1 MVVNGKTIRE
11 ETGCGSIYVIIN
23 REDGKVKNVLI
34 KAGKTGNCRMA
45 QVEAIANVINVALEH
60 GANLDEIARS
70 LRYIRCEKPVFNG
83 VLSCADAI
91 ARILEG
97 E

>member
-1 MVVNGKTIRE
+1 MVVNGKTVKK
-11 ETGCGSIYVIIN
+11 ETGCGTIYITIN
-23 REDGKVKNVLI
+23 YEDEKVKNVFI

-45 QVEAIANVINVALEH
+45 QVEAIANVINIALEH
-60 GANLDEIARS
+60 GAELNEIARS
-70 LRYIRCEKPVFNG
+70 LKNIRCEKPVFDG